1 MSNTNVDYNKRLEA
15 FKEIYPQ
22 ILEMSLAEKSP
33 FGEFKKLLEQFG
45 NDNVIRNDQQFQS
58 LAQALVSVGQTI
70 VAQSQNT
77 ALQMILGGDENIVNQ
92 ANINLTNAQIETE
105 KANANLVKRQTA
117 QIDDELELKE
127 QSVNIDKSL
136 SIEKE
141 KLLQAQTE
149 TEKAKPALIARQT
162 AQINDNLRIEAA
174 KVTQSVQFGYCTGG
188 LDIPQEIMKLVKEK
202 IENIEKS
209 S

>member
-1 MSNTNVDYNKRLEA
+1 MSNTNVDYNKRLKA

-77 ALQMILGGDENIVNQ
+77 ALSMILQGDENE
-92 ANINLTNAQIETE
+92 LNAE
-105 KANANLVKRQTA
+105 KA
-117 QIDDELELKE
+117 
-127 QSVNIDKSL
+127 
-136 SIEKE
+136 
-141 KLLQAQTE
+141 LLLRAQTE

-162 AQINDNLRIEAA
+162 SQIDDNLRIEAA
-174 KVTQSVQFGYCTGG
+174 KVTQSVQFGYCAGG

>member
-77 ALQMILGGDENIVNQ
+77 ALSMILQGDENE
-92 ANINLTNAQIETE
+92 LNAE
-105 KANANLVKRQTA
+105 KA
-117 QIDDELELKE
+117 
-127 QSVNIDKSL
+127 
-136 SIEKE
+136 
-141 KLLQAQTE
+141 LLLRAQTE

-162 AQINDNLRIEAA
+162 AQIDDNLRIEAA

-188 LDIPQEIMKLVKEK
+188 LDIPQEIISLVKEK
-202 IENIEKS
+202 IKNIEKS

>member
-77 ALQMILGGDENIVNQ
+77 ALSMILQGDENE
-92 ANINLTNAQIETE
+92 LNAE
-105 KANANLVKRQTA
+105 KA
-117 QIDDELELKE
+117 
-127 QSVNIDKSL
+127 
-136 SIEKE
+136 
-141 KLLQAQTE
+141 LLLRAQTE

-162 AQINDNLRIEAA
+162 SQIDDNLRIEAA

-202 IENIEKS
+202 IENIEKFS
-209 S
+209 

>member
-77 ALQMILGGDENIVNQ
+77 ALSMILQGDENE
-92 ANINLTNAQIETE
+92 LNAE
-105 KANANLVKRQTA
+105 KA
-117 QIDDELELKE
+117 
-127 QSVNIDKSL
+127 
-136 SIEKE
+136 
-141 KLLQAQTE
+141 LLLRAQTE

-162 AQINDNLRIEAA
+162 AQIDDNLRIEAA

-188 LDIPQEIMKLVKEK
+188 LDIPQEIMSLVKEK
-202 IENIEKS
+202 IENIEKI
-209 S
+209 

>member
-1 MSNTNVDYNKRLEA
+1 

-77 ALQMILGGDENIVNQ
+77 ALSMILQGDENE
-92 ANINLTNAQIETE
+92 LNAE
-105 KANANLVKRQTA
+105 KA
-117 QIDDELELKE
+117 
-127 QSVNIDKSL
+127 
-136 SIEKE
+136 
-141 KLLQAQTE
+141 LLLRAQTE

-162 AQINDNLRIEAA
+162 SQIDDNLRIEAA

>member
-22 ILEMSLAEKSP
+22 ILEMSLAQKSP

-77 ALQMILGGDENIVNQ
+77 ALSMILQGDENE
-92 ANINLTNAQIETE
+92 LNAE
-105 KANANLVKRQTA
+105 KA
-117 QIDDELELKE
+117 
-127 QSVNIDKSL
+127 
-136 SIEKE
+136 
-141 KLLQAQTE
+141 LLLRAQTE

-162 AQINDNLRIEAA
+162 AQIDDNLRIEAA

-188 LDIPQEIMKLVKEK
+188 LDIPQEIISLVKEK
-202 IENIEKS
+202 IENIEKF
-209 S
+209 

>member
-1 MSNTNVDYNKRLEA
+1 MSDANVDYNKRLEV

-45 NDNVIRNDQQFQS
+45 NDNIIRNDTQFQS

-77 ALQMILGGDENIVNQ
+77 ALSMILQGDENE
-92 ANINLTNAQIETE
+92 LNAE
-105 KANANLVKRQTA
+105 
-117 QIDDELELKE
+117 
-127 QSVNIDKSL
+127 KSL
-136 SIEKE
+136 
-141 KLLQAQTE
+141 LLRAQTE

-162 AQINDNLRIEAA
+162 SQIDDNLRIEAA

-188 LDIPQEIMKLVKEK
+188 LDIPQEIMSLVKEK
-202 IENIEKS
+202 IKNIEKFS
-209 S
+209 

>member
-77 ALQMILGGDENIVNQ
+77 ALSMILQGDENE
-92 ANINLTNAQIETE
+92 LNAE
-105 KANANLVKRQTA
+105 KA
-117 QIDDELELKE
+117 
-127 QSVNIDKSL
+127 
-136 SIEKE
+136 
-141 KLLQAQTE
+141 LLLRAQTE

-162 AQINDNLRIEAA
+162 SQIDDNLRIEAA

-209 S
+209 L

>member
-1 MSNTNVDYNKRLEA
+1 MSNANVDYNKRLEA

-45 NDNVIRNDQQFQS
+45 NENVIRNDQQFQS

-77 ALQMILGGDENIVNQ
+77 ALSMILQGDENE
-92 ANINLTNAQIETE
+92 LNAE
-105 KANANLVKRQTA
+105 KAL
-117 QIDDELELKE
+117 LLK
-127 QSVNIDKSL
+127 
-136 SIEKE
+136 
-141 KLLQAQTE
+141 AQTE

-162 AQINDNLRIEAA
+162 AQIDDNLRIEAA

-202 IENIEKS
+202 IKNIEKS

>member
-1 MSNTNVDYNKRLEA
+1 MSNTNVDYNKRLEV

-45 NDNVIRNDQQFQS
+45 NDNIIRNDTQFQS

-77 ALQMILGGDENIVNQ
+77 ALSMILQGDENE
-92 ANINLTNAQIETE
+92 LNAEKALLLRAQTQTE
-105 KANANLVKRQTA
+105 KT
-117 QIDDELELKE
+117 
-127 QSVNIDKSL
+127 
-136 SIEKE
+136 
-141 KLLQAQTE
+141 
-149 TEKAKPALIARQT
+149 KPSLIARQT
-162 AQINDNLRIEAA
+162 AQIDDNLRIEAA

>member
-1 MSNTNVDYNKRLEA
+1 MSNANVDYNKRLEA

-45 NDNVIRNDQQFQS
+45 NENVIRNDQQFQS

-77 ALQMILGGDENIVNQ
+77 ALSMILQGDENE
-92 ANINLTNAQIETE
+92 LNAE
-105 KANANLVKRQTA
+105 KAL
-117 QIDDELELKE
+117 LLK
-127 QSVNIDKSL
+127 
-136 SIEKE
+136 
-141 KLLQAQTE
+141 AQTE

-162 AQINDNLRIEAA
+162 AQIDDNLRVEAA

-188 LDIPQEIMKLVKEK
+188 LDIPQEIMSLVKEK

-209 S
+209 

>member
-1 MSNTNVDYNKRLEA
+1 EA

-77 ALQMILGGDENIVNQ
+77 ALSMILQGDENE
-92 ANINLTNAQIETE
+92 LNAE
-105 KANANLVKRQTA
+105 KA
-117 QIDDELELKE
+117 
-127 QSVNIDKSL
+127 
-136 SIEKE
+136 
-141 KLLQAQTE
+141 LLLRAQTE

-162 AQINDNLRIEAA
+162 SQIDDNLRIEAA

>member
-77 ALQMILGGDENIVNQ
+77 VLSMILQGDENE
-92 ANINLTNAQIETE
+92 LNAE
-105 KANANLVKRQTA
+105 KA
-117 QIDDELELKE
+117 
-127 QSVNIDKSL
+127 
-136 SIEKE
+136 
-141 KLLQAQTE
+141 LLLRAQTE

-162 AQINDNLRIEAA
+162 SQIDDNLRIEAA

>member
-1 MSNTNVDYNKRLEA
+1 KRLEV

-45 NDNVIRNDQQFQS
+45 NDNIIRNDTQFQS

-92 ANINLTNAQIETE
+92 ANINLTNAQTETE

-117 QIDDELELKE
+117 QID
-127 QSVNIDKSL
+127 
-136 SIEKE
+136 
-141 KLLQAQTE
+141 
-149 TEKAKPALIARQT
+149 
-162 AQINDNLRIEAA
+162 DNLRIEAA

-202 IENIEKS
+202 IENIEKF
-209 S
+209 

>member
-58 LAQALVSVGQTI
+58 LAQALVSVRQTI

-77 ALQMILGGDENIVNQ
+77 ALSMILQGDENE
-92 ANINLTNAQIETE
+92 LNAE
-105 KANANLVKRQTA
+105 KA
-117 QIDDELELKE
+117 
-127 QSVNIDKSL
+127 
-136 SIEKE
+136 
-141 KLLQAQTE
+141 LLLRAQTE

-162 AQINDNLRIEAA
+162 SQIDDNLRIEAA

>member
-1 MSNTNVDYNKRLEA
+1 MSDANVDYNKRLEA

-45 NDNVIRNDQQFQS
+45 NENVIRNDQQFQS

-77 ALQMILGGDENIVNQ
+77 ALSMILQGDENE
-92 ANINLTNAQIETE
+92 LNAE
-105 KANANLVKRQTA
+105 KAL
-117 QIDDELELKE
+117 LLK
-127 QSVNIDKSL
+127 
-136 SIEKE
+136 
-141 KLLQAQTE
+141 AQTE

-162 AQINDNLRIEAA
+162 AQIDDNLRIEVA

-188 LDIPQEIMKLVKEK
+188 LDIPQEIISLVKEK

-209 S
+209 

>member
-45 NDNVIRNDQQFQS
+45 NENVIRNDQQFQS

-77 ALQMILGGDENIVNQ
+77 ALSMILQGDENE
-92 ANINLTNAQIETE
+92 LNAE
-105 KANANLVKRQTA
+105 KA
-117 QIDDELELKE
+117 
-127 QSVNIDKSL
+127 
-136 SIEKE
+136 
-141 KLLQAQTE
+141 LLLRAQTE

-162 AQINDNLRIEAA
+162 SQIDDNLRIEAA

-202 IENIEKS
+202 IKNIEKS

>member
-77 ALQMILGGDENIVNQ
+77 ALSMILQGDENE
-92 ANINLTNAQIETE
+92 LNAE
-105 KANANLVKRQTA
+105 KA
-117 QIDDELELKE
+117 
-127 QSVNIDKSL
+127 
-136 SIEKE
+136 
-141 KLLQAQTE
+141 LLFRAQTE

-162 AQINDNLRIEAA
+162 AQIDDNLRIEAA

-188 LDIPQEIMKLVKEK
+188 LDIPQEIMSLVKEK
-202 IENIEKS
+202 IKNIEKS

>member
-45 NDNVIRNDQQFQS
+45 NDNVIRNDTQFQS

-92 ANINLTNAQIETE
+92 ANINLTNAQTETE

-162 AQINDNLRIEAA
+162 AQIDDNLRVEAA

-188 LDIPQEIMKLVKEK
+188 LDIPQEIMSLVKEK
-202 IENIEKS
+202 IENIEKF
-209 S
+209 

>member
-1 MSNTNVDYNKRLEA
+1 
-15 FKEIYPQ
+15 
-22 ILEMSLAEKSP
+22 
-33 FGEFKKLLEQFG
+33 LLEQFG
-45 NDNVIRNDQQFQS
+45 NDNIIRNDTQFQS

-162 AQINDNLRIEAA
+162 AQIDDNLRIEAA

-188 LDIPQEIMKLVKEK
+188 
-202 IENIEKS
+202 
-209 S
+209 

>member
-77 ALQMILGGDENIVNQ
+77 ALSMILQGDENE
-92 ANINLTNAQIETE
+92 LNAE
-105 KANANLVKRQTA
+105 KA
-117 QIDDELELKE
+117 
-127 QSVNIDKSL
+127 
-136 SIEKE
+136 
-141 KLLQAQTE
+141 LLLRAQTE

-162 AQINDNLRIEAA
+162 AQIDDNLRIEAA

-188 LDIPQEIMKLVKEK
+188 LDIPQEIMSLVKEK

-209 S
+209 

>member
-45 NDNVIRNDQQFQS
+45 NENVIRNDQQFQS

-77 ALQMILGGDENIVNQ
+77 ALSMILQGDENE
-92 ANINLTNAQIETE
+92 LNAE
-105 KANANLVKRQTA
+105 KA
-117 QIDDELELKE
+117 
-127 QSVNIDKSL
+127 
-136 SIEKE
+136 
-141 KLLQAQTE
+141 LLLRAQTE

-162 AQINDNLRIEAA
+162 SQIDDNLRIEAA

-188 LDIPQEIMKLVKEK
+188 LDILQEIMSLVKEK

>member
-45 NDNVIRNDQQFQS
+45 NDNIIRNDTQFQS

-77 ALQMILGGDENIVNQ
+77 ALSMILQGDENE
-92 ANINLTNAQIETE
+92 LNAE
-105 KANANLVKRQTA
+105 KA
-117 QIDDELELKE
+117 
-127 QSVNIDKSL
+127 
-136 SIEKE
+136 
-141 KLLQAQTE
+141 LLLRAQTE

-162 AQINDNLRIEAA
+162 AQIDDNLRIEAA

-188 LDIPQEIMKLVKEK
+188 LDIPQEIMSLVKEK

>member
-1 MSNTNVDYNKRLEA
+1 MSNTNVDYNKRLEV

-45 NDNVIRNDQQFQS
+45 NDNIIRNDTQFQS

-77 ALQMILGGDENIVNQ
+77 ALSMILQGDENE
-92 ANINLTNAQIETE
+92 LNAE
-105 KANANLVKRQTA
+105 KA
-117 QIDDELELKE
+117 
-127 QSVNIDKSL
+127 
-136 SIEKE
+136 
-141 KLLQAQTE
+141 LLLRAQTE
-149 TEKAKPALIARQT
+149 TEKTKPALIARQT

-202 IENIEKS
+202 IENIEKF
-209 S
+209 

>member
-77 ALQMILGGDENIVNQ
+77 ALSMILQGDENE
-92 ANINLTNAQIETE
+92 LNAE
-105 KANANLVKRQTA
+105 KA
-117 QIDDELELKE
+117 
-127 QSVNIDKSL
+127 
-136 SIEKE
+136 
-141 KLLQAQTE
+141 LLLRAQTE
-149 TEKAKPALIARQT
+149 TEKAKPALIVRQT
-162 AQINDNLRIEAA
+162 SQIDDNLRIEAA

>member
-1 MSNTNVDYNKRLEA
+1 MSNANVDYNKRLEA

-45 NDNVIRNDQQFQS
+45 NENIIRNDQQFQS

-77 ALQMILGGDENIVNQ
+77 ALSMILQGDENE
-92 ANINLTNAQIETE
+92 LNAE
-105 KANANLVKRQTA
+105 KAL
-117 QIDDELELKE
+117 LLK
-127 QSVNIDKSL
+127 
-136 SIEKE
+136 
-141 KLLQAQTE
+141 AQTE

-162 AQINDNLRIEAA
+162 AQIDDNLRIEAA

-188 LDIPQEIMKLVKEK
+188 LDIPQEIMSLVKEK

-209 S
+209 

>member
-1 MSNTNVDYNKRLEA
+1 
-15 FKEIYPQ
+15 
-22 ILEMSLAEKSP
+22 MSLAEKSP

-77 ALQMILGGDENIVNQ
+77 ALSMILQGDENE
-92 ANINLTNAQIETE
+92 LNAE
-105 KANANLVKRQTA
+105 
-117 QIDDELELKE
+117 
-127 QSVNIDKSL
+127 KSL
-136 SIEKE
+136 
-141 KLLQAQTE
+141 LLRAQTE

-162 AQINDNLRIEAA
+162 SQIDDNLRIEAA

>member
-1 MSNTNVDYNKRLEA
+1 MSNANVDYNKRLEA

-45 NDNVIRNDQQFQS
+45 NENVIRNDQQFQS

-77 ALQMILGGDENIVNQ
+77 ALSMILQGDENE
-92 ANINLTNAQIETE
+92 LNAE
-105 KANANLVKRQTA
+105 KA
-117 QIDDELELKE
+117 
-127 QSVNIDKSL
+127 
-136 SIEKE
+136 
-141 KLLQAQTE
+141 LLLRAQTE

-162 AQINDNLRIEAA
+162 SQIDDNLRIEAA

-188 LDIPQEIMKLVKEK
+188 LDIPQEIMSLVKEK

>member
-77 ALQMILGGDENIVNQ
+77 ALSMILQGDENE
-92 ANINLTNAQIETE
+92 LNAE
-105 KANANLVKRQTA
+105 KA
-117 QIDDELELKE
+117 
-127 QSVNIDKSL
+127 
-136 SIEKE
+136 
-141 KLLQAQTE
+141 LLLRAQTE

-162 AQINDNLRIEAA
+162 AQIDDNLRIEAA

-188 LDIPQEIMKLVKEK
+188 LDIPQEIISLVKEK
-202 IENIEKS
+202 IENIEKF
-209 S
+209 

>member
-162 AQINDNLRIEAA
+162 AQIDDNLRIEAA
-174 KVTQSVQFGYCTGG
+174 KVTQNVQFGYCAGG

-202 IENIEKS
+202 IKNIEKFS
-209 S
+209 

>member
-77 ALQMILGGDENIVNQ
+77 ALSMILQGDENE
-92 ANINLTNAQIETE
+92 LNAE
-105 KANANLVKRQTA
+105 KA
-117 QIDDELELKE
+117 
-127 QSVNIDKSL
+127 
-136 SIEKE
+136 
-141 KLLQAQTE
+141 LLLRAQTE

-162 AQINDNLRIEAA
+162 SQIDDNLRIEAA

-209 S
+209 LHNAYR

>member
-1 MSNTNVDYNKRLEA
+1 MSNTNVDYNKRLKA

-77 ALQMILGGDENIVNQ
+77 ALSMILQGDENE
-92 ANINLTNAQIETE
+92 LNAE
-105 KANANLVKRQTA
+105 KA
-117 QIDDELELKE
+117 
-127 QSVNIDKSL
+127 
-136 SIEKE
+136 
-141 KLLQAQTE
+141 LLLRAQTE

-162 AQINDNLRIEAA
+162 AQIDDNLRIEAA

-188 LDIPQEIMKLVKEK
+188 LDIPQEIISLVKEK
-202 IENIEKS
+202 IENIEKF
-209 S
+209 

>member
-1 MSNTNVDYNKRLEA
+1 MSNTNVDYNKRLEV

-77 ALQMILGGDENIVNQ
+77 ALSMILQGDENE
-92 ANINLTNAQIETE
+92 LNAE
-105 KANANLVKRQTA
+105 KA
-117 QIDDELELKE
+117 
-127 QSVNIDKSL
+127 
-136 SIEKE
+136 
-141 KLLQAQTE
+141 LLLRAQTE

-162 AQINDNLRIEAA
+162 SQIDDNLRIEAA

-202 IENIEKS
+202 IKNIEKS

>member
-45 NDNVIRNDQQFQS
+45 NDNIIRNDQQFQS

-77 ALQMILGGDENIVNQ
+77 ALSMILQGDENE
-92 ANINLTNAQIETE
+92 LNAE
-105 KANANLVKRQTA
+105 KA
-117 QIDDELELKE
+117 
-127 QSVNIDKSL
+127 
-136 SIEKE
+136 
-141 KLLQAQTE
+141 LLLRAQTE

-162 AQINDNLRIEAA
+162 SQIDDNLRIEAA

>member
-1 MSNTNVDYNKRLEA
+1 MSNTNVDYNKRLEV

-77 ALQMILGGDENIVNQ
+77 ALSMILQGDENE
-92 ANINLTNAQIETE
+92 LNAE
-105 KANANLVKRQTA
+105 KA
-117 QIDDELELKE
+117 
-127 QSVNIDKSL
+127 
-136 SIEKE
+136 
-141 KLLQAQTE
+141 LLLRAQTE

-162 AQINDNLRIEAA
+162 SQIDDNLRIEAA

-188 LDIPQEIMKLVKEK
+188 LDIPQEIMSLVKEK

>member
-45 NDNVIRNDQQFQS
+45 NDSVIRNDQQFQS

-77 ALQMILGGDENIVNQ
+77 ALSMILQGDENE
-92 ANINLTNAQIETE
+92 LNAE
-105 KANANLVKRQTA
+105 KA
-117 QIDDELELKE
+117 
-127 QSVNIDKSL
+127 
-136 SIEKE
+136 
-141 KLLQAQTE
+141 LLLRAQTE

-162 AQINDNLRIEAA
+162 SQIDDNLRIEAA

>member
-1 MSNTNVDYNKRLEA
+1 MSNTNVDYNKRLEV

-45 NDNVIRNDQQFQS
+45 NDNIIRNDTQFQS

-92 ANINLTNAQIETE
+92 ANINLTNAQTETE

-149 TEKAKPALIARQT
+149 TEKAKPALIARQI

-188 LDIPQEIMKLVKEK
+188 LDIPQEIMSLVKEK

>member
-15 FKEIYPQ
+15 FKEIYLQ

-77 ALQMILGGDENIVNQ
+77 ALSMILQGDENE
-92 ANINLTNAQIETE
+92 LNAE
-105 KANANLVKRQTA
+105 KA
-117 QIDDELELKE
+117 
-127 QSVNIDKSL
+127 
-136 SIEKE
+136 
-141 KLLQAQTE
+141 LLLRAQTE

-162 AQINDNLRIEAA
+162 SQIDDNLRIEAA

>member
-15 FKEIYPQ
+15 FKEIYSQ

-77 ALQMILGGDENIVNQ
+77 ALSMILQGDENE
-92 ANINLTNAQIETE
+92 LNAE
-105 KANANLVKRQTA
+105 KA
-117 QIDDELELKE
+117 
-127 QSVNIDKSL
+127 
-136 SIEKE
+136 
-141 KLLQAQTE
+141 LLLRAQTE

-162 AQINDNLRIEAA
+162 SQIDDNLRIEAA